1 MSTAAA
7 PTSIASRQLP
17 LFEGHKV
24 PQARLSFG
32 GALNLNLTSLEDVA
46 LVKALGLGAEGTV
59 TFEVDGQDKP
69 LVLGF
74 KCTGRG
80 HRFRKLDE
88 VDSIV
93 STHRISINDVRDG
106 DEPEDE
112 D

>member
-1 MSTAAA
+1 MSTATVTEMQ
-7 PTSIASRQLP
+7 PRQLP

-32 GALNLNLTSLEDVA
+32 GSMNLSLTSPEDVA
-46 LVKALGLGAEGTV
+46 LVKALTLGAEGTV
-59 TFEVDGQDKP
+59 TFTLDGHDRP
-69 LVLGF
+69 LALGF

-93 STHRISINDVRDG
+93 STHRISINDVREG
-106 DEPEDE
+106 DEDE
-112 D
+112 DGE